1 MDVGDPGQVEQA
13 LDTLHVDL
21 DHLIKLVE
29 DHGLET
35 LDDPGLVGFLQGFE
49 KLRNRLPL
57 IDHQMINEGTSRG
70 LAQSQCQGTMTR
82 LLTSALHISGGE
94 AASRVRAAEQLAER
108 MSMTG
113 QPLQPLRPHLADKQR
128 TGEVSADNADVV
140 IRALAP
146 VSRRG
151 FDPDLIDAGERLL
164 AEHATSFGPKDL
176 HRLAKQVVNA
186 IDPDGTLPDE
196 QLQSDRRFFAMRP
209 TKDGGY
215 AGKFRLTGAC
225 GTKLLAL
232 LQPLAK
238 PRVNSTTTP
247 EGKQIEEPDP
257 RTFGQRMHDALA
269 EVCDR
274 LLRSSNA
281 VPDSGGTPATVIIN
295 LDLADVLAKTGWAVA
310 SDGTLIKTG
319 TALAAADQADLYWA
333 VKDSAGQILHLGRTR
348 RIASLPQTIALY
360 ARDRGCSFPG
370 CDIPPEWCE
379 RHHVVSWA
387 DGGLTDLNNLTLLCS
402 YHHHNFLSKG
412 WECRINHQGL
422 PEWLP
427 PWYIDRAR
435 TPMINNRIRAALAA
449 TQHRRQ

>member
-1 MDVGDPGQVEQA
+1 M
-13 LDTLHVDL
+13 
-21 DHLIKLVE
+21 
-29 DHGLET
+29 
-35 LDDPGLVGFLQGFE
+35 
-49 KLRNRLPL
+49 
-57 IDHQMINEGTSRG
+57 
-70 LAQSQCQGTMTR
+70 
-82 LLTSALHISGGE
+82 
-94 AASRVRAAEQLAER
+94 
-108 MSMTG
+108 
-113 QPLQPLRPHLADKQR
+113 
-128 TGEVSADNADVV
+128 V

-164 AEHATSFGPKDL
+164 AEHATQFGPKDL

-196 QLQSDRRFFAMRP
+196 QLQSDRRFFRDAAHQGR
-209 TKDGGY
+209 
-215 AGKFRLTGAC
+215 RLRRQVPPHRGVRHQTVGSAAAV
-225 GTKLLAL
+225 G
-232 LQPLAK
+232 Q
-238 PRVNSTTTP
+238 TP
-247 EGKQIEEPDP
+247 GQLHHHRDGKQVEEPDP

-274 LLRSSNA
+274 LLRSNNA

-310 SDGTLIKTG
+310 SDGTLIKTD

-379 RHHVVSWA
+379 RHHVLSWA
-387 DGGLTDLNNLTLLCS
+387 EGGLTDLNNLTLLCS

-427 PWYIDRAR
+427 PWYIDRTR
-435 TPMINNRIRAALAA
+435 TPMINNRIRAAMAA
-449 TQHRRQ
+449 TEHRRR